1 MKITALSEK
10 EIELL
15 ARLEYE
21 GREIYTRNEIT
32 SFCKNKKM
40 ANYLIK
46 KMLEKRRL
54 KKVIKNIYILIPM
67 KAPHGKWVVNEYLV
81 AKALARKAD
90 YYIGYAS
97 VFNSYGFTDQVS
109 QMIYIVNNT
118 YSFAKTIF
126 GVRYKLKKVLSNRL
140 YGLEK
145 RKIGK
150 EEVVFPKK
158 ERAIIDVFE
167 FYDVKR
173 AFQILQSQ
181 LNLIDKNIFIEYLSR
196 YPVQII
202 RRRIGYLLEQLGV
215 NKKLLKGIKVGKKGY
230 SPLYK
235 DHPKRGELNDRWRII
250 VNG

>member
-1 MKITALSEK
+1 MKITTLSEK

-32 SFCKNKKM
+32 SLCKSNEM

-46 KMLEKRRL
+46 KMLEKGRL

-67 KAPHGKWVVNEYLV
+67 KAPHGKWSVNEYLV
-81 AKALARKAD
+81 AKALARNAD

-109 QMIYIVNNT
+109 QMIYIVNNK

-140 YGLEK
+140 YGLEN

-150 EEVVFPKK
+150 EDVAFPKK
-158 ERAIIDVFE
+158 ERAIIDAFE
-167 FYDVKR
+167 YYDIKR
-173 AFQILQSQ
+173 AYQILQNQ
-181 LNLIDKNIFIEYLSR
+181 LNLIDKNMLIEYLSK

-202 RRRIGYLLEQLGV
+202 RRRIGYYLEQLGV
-215 NKKLLKGIKVGKKGY
+215 NKKMLSKIQVGDKGY

-235 DHPKRGELNDRWRII
+235 NYPQKGELNDRWRII
-250 VNG
+250 ING

>member
-1 MKITALSEK
+1 MKIMALSDK

-32 SFCKNKKM
+32 SFCKNERM

-46 KMLEKRRL
+46 KLLEKRRL

-67 KAPHGKWVVNEYLV
+67 KAPYGKWTVNEYLV

-97 VFNSYGFTDQVS
+97 VFNSYGFTDQVA
-109 QMIYIVNNT
+109 QMIYIVNNK
-118 YSFAKTIF
+118 YSLTKTIF
-126 GVRYKLKKVLSNRL
+126 GVRYKLKKVLSNRF

-145 RKIGK
+145 RKISK
-150 EEVVFPKK
+150 EDIIFPKR
-158 ERAIIDVFE
+158 ERALIDVFE
-167 FYDVKR
+167 FYDIKK
-173 AFQILQSQ
+173 AFQILQNQ
-181 LNLIDKNIFIEYLSR
+181 LNLIDKKLFIDYLSK

-202 RRRIGYLLEQLGV
+202 RRRIGYLLEKSGIN
-215 NKKLLKGIKVGKKGY
+215 NKMLKNIKVGKKGY

-235 DHPKRGELNDRWRII
+235 NHPKRGKLSNRWRVII
-250 VNG
+250 NG

>member
-1 MKITALSEK
+1 MKITTLSEK

-21 GREIYTRNEIT
+21 GREIYTRDEIT
-32 SFCKNKKM
+32 LFCKNKKM

-46 KMLEKRRL
+46 KMLEKQRL
-54 KKVIKNIYILIPM
+54 KKIIKNIYILIPM

-109 QMIYIVNNT
+109 QMIYIVNNK
-118 YSFAKTIF
+118 YSFTKTIF

-150 EEVVFPKK
+150 EDVIFPKR

-167 FYDVKR
+167 FYDIKR
-173 AFQILQSQ
+173 AYQILQNQ
-181 LNLIDKNIFIEYLSR
+181 LNIIDKNIFIEYLSK

-202 RRRIGYLLEQLGV
+202 RRRIGYLLGRLGV
-215 NKKLLKGIKVGKKGY
+215 NKNMLKKIKAGEKGY

-235 DHPKRGELNDRWRII
+235 NYPKKGELNDRWRII
-250 VNG
+250 ING